1 VQSQKAEFFQVAK
14 RNITNQKM
22 IDKWGKS
29 TLRSNVRKVQAFHS
43 AVDYVF
49 GFVNLN
55 KLALKEVFMTGKPIS
70 VKFQLKKG
78 SEEAFFAERDQRKLR
93 ELREK
98 SKEEATRKY
107 TEEHKY
113 HCFRC
118 GTQSLAEIDEGKVKI
133 DICVNE
139 NCGAIHL
146 DPGELKEI
154 IKDQRALSAA
164 KNAFLSVFKK

>member
-1 VQSQKAEFFQVAK
+1 
-14 RNITNQKM
+14 
-22 IDKWGKS
+22 
-29 TLRSNVRKVQAFHS
+29 
-43 AVDYVF
+43 
-49 GFVNLN
+49 
-55 KLALKEVFMTGKPIS
+55 MTGKRVS
-70 VKFQLKKG
+70 VKIQPKKG
-78 SEEAFFAERDQRKLR
+78 SEEAFFAERDQHKLR

-98 SKEEATRKY
+98 VAEEATEKY
-107 TEEHKY
+107 CEEHKY

-118 GTQSLAEIDEGKVKI
+118 GSQSLAEIDEGNVKI

-139 NCGAIHL
+139 DCGAIHL

>member
-1 VQSQKAEFFQVAK
+1 MTAK
-14 RNITNQKM
+14 R
-22 IDKWGKS
+22 
-29 TLRSNVRKVQAFHS
+29 V
-43 AVDYVF
+43 
-49 GFVNLN
+49 
-55 KLALKEVFMTGKPIS
+55 S
-70 VKFQLKKG
+70 VKIQPKKG
-78 SEEAFFAERDQRKLR
+78 SEEAFFAERDQLKLR
-93 ELREK
+93 ELRK
-98 SKEEATRKY
+98 NAAEEATQKY
-107 TEEHKY
+107 SEEHKY

-118 GTQSLAEIDEGKVKI
+118 GSQSLAEIDEGNVKI